1 MGRYIARRLV
11 QAVFVLLGVSLAV
24 FMLVRLSGDPAAI
37 MLPLDA
43 TQDQYQALRREL
55 GLDDPIAVQFGRFLA
70 RAVRG
75 DFGESLRS
83 QQPALGLVMERLP
96 ATITLAGSSL
106 LFSLIIAFPIGIY
119 AALHPR
125 SLRDRLSML
134 FALFGQSAPV
144 FWLGIMLILLFAVQL
159 RWLPTGGY
167 GEVKHLILPTVALG
181 LYSAAR
187 TARLV
192 RSGMLETLAED
203 YIRTARAKG
212 LSPAR
217 VVIQHALRNAL
228 IPVVTV
234 IGLDAATLLSGAV
247 ITETVFGWP
256 GVGRLVVQ
264 AIGQRDYPV
273 VQATV
278 ALVALIYVGLNLA
291 IDVAYAYLDPRIRL
305 S

>member
-1 MGRYIARRLV
+1 
-11 QAVFVLLGVSLAV
+11 
-24 FMLVRLSGDPAAI
+24 

-43 TQDQYQALRREL
+43 TQDQYEALRRQL
-55 GLDDPIAVQFGRFLA
+55 GLDDPLTVQYARFVT
-70 RAVRG
+70 RAVHG

-83 QQPALGLVMERLP
+83 QQPALALVVDRLP
-96 ATITLAGSSL
+96 ATFTLAGSAL
-106 LFSLIIAFPIGIY
+106 LFGLIIAFPVGIF
-119 AALHPR
+119 AALHPGG
-125 SLRDRLSML
+125 LRDQFAML
-134 FALFGQSAPV
+134 IALIGQSTPV
-144 FWLGIMLILLFAVQL
+144 FWLGIVLILLFSVAL
-159 RWLPTGGY
+159 GWLPTGGY
-167 GEVKHLILPTVALG
+167 GEVRHLVLPTTTLG

-192 RSGMLETLAED
+192 RSGMLETLSED

-212 LSPAR
+212 VAPLG
-217 VVIQHALRNAL
+217 VLVHHALRNAL

-256 GVGRLVVQ
+256 GMGRLVVQ
-264 AIGQRDYPV
+264 AIAQRDYPV

-278 ALVALIYVGLNLA
+278 ALIASIYVVFNLL